1 MTQVF
6 CAIDTTDRDRAVS
19 LAMELNGIVGG
30 LKIGLEYFTA
40 RGPAGV
46 AEIRDVARDMKIFL
60 DLKLHDIPNTVAGA
74 VKAAV
79 HCQADFLTIHA
90 SGGRDMM
97 RAAVAAAAEEEQKTG
112 YAAPKILAVTV
123 LTSLDAAV
131 LESVGQE
138 APLEKQVLRL
148 ARLAKESGVQGLVC
162 SPQEIALLKRELGQD
177 ILLVVP
183 GIRPA
188 ESATGD
194 QKRVMTPQ
202 EAMAAGAD
210 WLVIGRPIT
219 EAKSPVEAARGIVSS
234 LRP

>member
-1 MTQVF
+1 
-6 CAIDTTDRDRAVS
+6 
-19 LAMELNGIVGG
+19 
-30 LKIGLEYFTA
+30 
-40 RGPAGV
+40 
-46 AEIRDVARDMKIFL
+46 MKIFL